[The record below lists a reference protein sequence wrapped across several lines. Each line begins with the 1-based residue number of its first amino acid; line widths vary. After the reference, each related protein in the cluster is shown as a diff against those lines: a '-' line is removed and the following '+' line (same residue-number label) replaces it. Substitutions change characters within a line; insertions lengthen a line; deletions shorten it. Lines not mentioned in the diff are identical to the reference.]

1 MINKI
6 IGYIKKI
13 FGETKEDQKEF
24 LQERVPITL
33 VTCVAIL
40 ICYCLNDILPWFIP
54 LLCMA
59 VIFYD
64 IFVVWGIPSVKRI
77 FHIVSVGAV
86 ISNNGVV
93 AIILLLVY
101 FFIAFYVGIFF
112 AVVGVIVYLYDLV
125 YTNKD
130 FIKEAL
136 SNKKITS
143 LTAKSTI
150 VKKPTNKKSKMNNPK
165 SNKAKIDSSQPDNFY
180 IVNYRLGQEN
190 AQKLLSLA
198 NKGDLN
204 SILEIAKAYF
214 EEGEHSISLQWFDK
228 AAKQD
233 SAEAYYYLNMLYAD
247 DYEEVEQ
254 DIKLADYYLN
264 KSIQAKYPPAIFS
277 TGEIF
282 EDGIR
287 RPQNLKSAF
296 QCYVAAAKL
305 NYDPAK
311 EVIGRWYYNGKYVK
325 QDYSLAAKW
334 FAQCKD
340 YKYGYFDLATC
351 FINGHGVAQDY
362 NKATICLERAI
373 KNNCKEIRAAKKKLL
388 ELYNEGYGTGDIIS
402 KRNELKYELDNQRD
416 IIGELAQ
423 LIMEE
428 NNDKDKPSDDTNIT
442 VLTMDDGTTE
452 SFEILDII
460 EYKETEYAVLLPID
474 TDENEVYIFNVT
486 IDKDGREIYSSVSD
500 DISDEIYNIFKEK
513 GEYDFE

>member
-1 MINKI
+1 MTNKI

-13 FGETKEDQKEF
+13 FGETKEEQKEF

-33 VTCVAIL
+33 VTCAAIL
-40 ICYCLNDILPWFIP
+40 ICYCLQDHLPWFII

-59 VIFYD
+59 IIFYD

-77 FHIVSVGAV
+77 FHIASAGAI
-86 ISNNGVV
+86 ISNNGVI

-112 AVVGVIVYLYDLV
+112 AIVGIVIYLYEFV
-125 YTNKD
+125 YKNKD
-130 FIKEAL
+130 FIKEFL
-136 SNKKITS
+136 SNKKNIATK
-143 LTAKSTI
+143 AKSTI
-150 VKKPTNKKSKMNNPK
+150 VEKKKDKKTKIHNSRTDKDK
-165 SNKAKIDSSQPDNFY
+165 SDSSQPENFY

-190 AQKLLSLA
+190 AQRLLSLA
-198 NKGDLN
+198 NKGDVD
-204 SILEIAKAYF
+204 SILEIAKIYF
-214 EEGEHSISLQWFDK
+214 DECEHSISLQWFER

-233 SAEAYYYLNMLYAD
+233 SAEAYYYLNLLYSD
-247 DYEEVEQ
+247 DYEEIEQ
-254 DIKLADYYLN
+254 NIKLADYYLN
-264 KSIQAKYPPAIFS
+264 KAIKAKYPPAIFL

-287 RPQNLKSAF
+287 RPQNLKNAF
-296 QCYVAAAKL
+296 QCYIAAAKL

-325 QDYSLAAKW
+325 QDYSFAAKW

-340 YKYGYFDLATC
+340 YKYGYYDLAQC
-351 FINGHGVAQDY
+351 FIKGNGVAQDY

-428 NNDKDKPSDDTNIT
+428 NNDKDKSSDDTNIT

-486 IDKDGREIYSSVSD
+486 IDKDGSAIYSSVD
-500 DISDEIYNIFKEK
+500 DGISDVIYDIFKEK